1 MPLRGVPEDRRRH
14 QTGARPAEDGLMRPF
29 DFAEG
34 QSLAHAASLARGT
47 GQGETDAPTQF
58 LAGGTNLIDLM
69 KLDVLTPR
77 RLVSLG
83 ALTDANERIELRGE
97 ELLLGGFA
105 RMAAAA
111 RHPLV
116 LAHCPAVAQS
126 LALAASAQ
134 LRNMATLGGNV
145 LQKTRCTYYRDTS
158 WTACNKRSPGSGCAA
173 LAGFNRNH
181 AVLGVDATCIAQYP
195 GDFAVVLAA
204 LDAQVDV
211 TGPRGARRMPFAAL
225 HTPVSGRPHI
235 ETTLGEGEIITQFR
249 VPVNAA
255 TRRSVYVKV
264 RDRASYEFAIA
275 SAAVALELDGAMV
288 RTVRI
293 GLGGMAYTPWRSRE
307 AEQALTGQP
316 LTAAAMTAAATAALA
331 GATTHGFNDYKP
343 ELARRTLVR
352 ALLEA
357 QALPPRAAA

>member
-1 MPLRGVPEDRRRH
+1 
-14 QTGARPAEDGLMRPF
+14 MRPF
-29 DFAEG
+29 LYQRAGD
-34 QSLAHAASLARGT
+34 LADAVDTAGRGPRVPPTMAA
-47 GQGETDAPTQF
+47 TQY
-58 LAGGTNLIDLM
+58 LAGGTTILDLM
-69 KLDVLTPR
+69 KLDVMRPEV
-77 RLVSLG
+77 LVDITAMG
-83 ALTDANERIELRGE
+83 PNGRRIEQRGDA
-97 ELLLGGFA
+97 LAVGAFVT
-105 RMAAAA
+105 MAEAAE
-111 RHPLV
+111 HPAIKRDYPMIV
-116 LAHCPAVAQS
+116 QS
-126 LALAASAQ
+126 LELAASPQ

-225 HTPVSGRPHI
+225 HTPASGRPHI

-249 VPVNAA
+249 VPVGAA

-275 SAAVALELDGAMV
+275 SAAVALELDGAVV

-307 AEQALTGQP
+307 AEQALTGKP